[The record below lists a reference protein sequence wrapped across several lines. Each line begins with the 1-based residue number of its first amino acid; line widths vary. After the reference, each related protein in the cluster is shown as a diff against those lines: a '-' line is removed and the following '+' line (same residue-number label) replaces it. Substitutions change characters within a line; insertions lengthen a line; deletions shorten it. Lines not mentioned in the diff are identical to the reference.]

1 MGTNLCYR
9 VPQGIK
15 IVEPVPS
22 CRWQRFAAFSVE
34 PGLHEYGDPLDR
46 SPSLWDDARV
56 VVPAVR
62 HAQPFL
68 EFNFATGSA
77 ELFSHPDRIVAQ
89 DFIAADLDE
98 QRRKSRCVPVKRRR
112 IRMPRIGSREIA
124 LRVCR

>member
-34 PGLHEYGDPLDR
+34 PGLHEYADPLDR

-56 VVPAVR
+56 VLPTVGHTR
-62 HAQPFL
+62 PFL
-68 EFNFATGSA
+68 EFNLAAGSA
-77 ELFSHPDRIVAQ
+77 DLFSNPHSI
-89 DFIAADLDE
+89 
-98 QRRKSRCVPVKRRR
+98 SR
-112 IRMPRIGSREIA
+112 SR
-124 LRVCR
+124 LRTLAIET